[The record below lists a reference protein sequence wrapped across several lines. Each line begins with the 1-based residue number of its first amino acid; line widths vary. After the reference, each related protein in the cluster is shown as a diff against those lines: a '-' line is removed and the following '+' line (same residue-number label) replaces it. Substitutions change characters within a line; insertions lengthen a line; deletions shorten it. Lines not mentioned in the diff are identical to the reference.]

1 MYDLLFTMEAEIT
14 SQIADCIYTGITTD
28 TGCFRY
34 TNATSRTYI
43 VAAHM
48 MDKGADA
55 AMINRVMFDTK
66 SRARLEIERRVLDT
80 MSFYFGG
87 KCAVAYVTREWSV
100 NRGPTMRI
108 WTGLPPCPARWKEW
122 KSALL
127 CGKRRMEALKFPSG
141 PDPR

>member
-55 AMINRVMFDTK
+55 AMINRVMFDTNPEPGWR
-66 SRARLEIERRVLDT
+66 S
-80 MSFYFGG
+80 
-87 KCAVAYVTREWSV
+87 
-100 NRGPTMRI
+100 
-108 WTGLPPCPARWKEW
+108 
-122 KSALL
+122 SAGCWIL
-127 CGKRRMEALKFPSG
+127 
-141 PDPR
+141 